1 MPQSSN
7 HPSSLEAR
15 RRAKS
20 QLDDMRA
27 GDSDLSWDTTRP
39 ADHNYLF
46 SRGRLLVDA
55 EDADEELM
63 IDVFNRR
70 KDDLP
75 IPSAPVKGDPTIDKL
90 DVYHLPAREKP
101 RRRDVLDVLRV
112 YDDELGVGVVSPEH
126 YVHLAGTGDGR
137 ACPATEPNLAPGTRP
152 WPDAEPADSK
162 LGGKVK
168 VVVIDTGW
176 GDDAYVDPA
185 APAPRDLK
193 PYAGHGSFAEEVLRC
208 RAPAADIQHLS
219 FSIDSGGAIRETE
232 LADVLR
238 QALQMEPQVISM
250 SAGCHTRHDR
260 PLKAFERVW
269 RNVPDEM
276 KDQVVVVTAAGN
288 DASPSPFY
296 PAASDWAIGVGSLDI
311 DNKVSSYSN
320 YRQSA
325 DVFILGRGH
334 VNKYPEGR
342 YTCHWAPYVGH
353 RRNFNTGWA
362 RWSGTSFATP
372 LLAGLIAAYISEN
385 RNVTPAQAAKDLIR
399 SKRVWRNHPLYG
411 DYRKIR
417 INQI

>member
-1 MPQSSN
+1 
-7 HPSSLEAR
+7 
-15 RRAKS
+15 
-20 QLDDMRA
+20 
-27 GDSDLSWDTTRP
+27 
-39 ADHNYLF
+39 
-46 SRGRLLVDA
+46 
-55 EDADEELM
+55 
-63 IDVFNRR
+63 
-70 KDDLP
+70 
-75 IPSAPVKGDPTIDKL
+75 
-90 DVYHLPAREKP
+90 
-101 RRRDVLDVLRV
+101 
-112 YDDELGVGVVSPEH
+112 
-126 YVHLAGTGDGR
+126 
-137 ACPATEPNLAPGTRP
+137 
-152 WPDAEPADSK
+152 
-162 LGGKVK
+162 
-168 VVVIDTGW
+168 
-176 GDDAYVDPA
+176 
-185 APAPRDLK
+185 
-193 PYAGHGSFAEEVLRC
+193 
-208 RAPAADIQHLS
+208 
-219 FSIDSGGAIRETE
+219 
-232 LADVLR
+232 
-238 QALQMEPQVISM
+238 M